1 MLGIGRFGGIAGSFR
16 VAELAQRQ
24 TLSFGQIFATV
35 AIPGVI
41 AALALV
47 VKQAARPEDK
57 TAKLPEAA
65 AVPIH

>member
-1 MLGIGRFGGIAGSFR
+1 MLGIGRFGGIAGSFP
-16 VAELAQRQ
+16 VAGLAQRE
-24 TLSFGQIFATV
+24 LSFGQIFATL

-47 VKQAARPEDK
+47 VKQAACPEDR